1 MYILCLP
8 VLISQ
13 VDNQLPMSGTPVV
26 MYPTM
31 LSGDVSVSHPILSL
45 YAERLAHNS
54 PFVIVI
60 KVHTYIH
67 VHVYTYRCGRALR
80 FEFSNTVLKCVVPQ
94 FVCVHVYSC
103 ITL

>member
-1 MYILCLP
+1 MYAVVYTYMCSCVHIMLP

-60 KVHTYIH
+60 KVH
-67 VHVYTYRCGRALR
+67 VHTCA
-80 FEFSNTVLKCVVPQ
+80 
-94 FVCVHVYSC
+94 CVHVRVSLWSC
-103 ITL
+103 IAV